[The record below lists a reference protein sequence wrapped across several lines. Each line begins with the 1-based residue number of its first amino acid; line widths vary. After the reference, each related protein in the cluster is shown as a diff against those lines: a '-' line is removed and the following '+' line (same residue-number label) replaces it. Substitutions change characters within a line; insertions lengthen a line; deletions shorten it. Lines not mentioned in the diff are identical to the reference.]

1 MFKIVIT
8 HSANSD
14 LIRCLW
20 LFKNTF
26 RMDINMAS
34 YLLVI
39 FNLTESMF
47 AVILS
52 ISLKKN

>member
-1 MFKIVIT
+1 MTV
-8 HSANSD
+8 
-14 LIRCLW
+14 
-20 LFKNTF
+20 KNTF
-26 RMDINMAS
+26 WVDINMAS

-52 ISLKKN
+52 LSLKKN

>member
-1 MFKIVIT
+1 
-8 HSANSD
+8 
-14 LIRCLW
+14 
-20 LFKNTF
+20 
-26 RMDINMAS
+26 MDINMAS

-52 ISLKKN
+52 FSLLRKIKCFFDT